1 MTRSRDFFFK
11 KKIEINIRLNTC
23 TRRAMQDCRVWE
35 SPIFLF
41 LFTIARHQWEHQ
53 NAYFSLCVHFAL
65 ALFHSLSLIPSHCDF
80 ANEYMIL
87 ILWELRQSIELNH
100 HSHKHIRRNVLFQI
114 SLHWNYVV
122 VFSFSFFFYIVIL
135 DYFMLSL
142 SFHTFWINKNAYKNT
157 SGFLK
162 LWLWFV
168 KGDPVWRNVFNFLEF
183 FWTVVW
189 CVHSVK

>member
-1 MTRSRDFFFK
+1 MSIAKRRTRKRNRVNSFARPLNKWQEVGIFFK

-122 VFSFSFFFYIVIL
+122 VFSFSIFFLHRHTWLFHAFLVVSHLL
-135 DYFMLSL
+135 DQ
-142 SFHTFWINKNAYKNT
+142 
-157 SGFLK
+157 
-162 LWLWFV
+162 
-168 KGDPVWRNVFNFLEF
+168 
-183 FWTVVW
+183 
-189 CVHSVK
+189 